1 MIEEIRNRIA
11 NALRLLYNS
20 NNEVENVDIEINR
33 TSDKSHGD
41 LYTNIAMKLAKI
53 VKKNPLNI
61 AEEIRDHIT
70 LNDKIVKIE
79 SVAPGYI
86 NFFISTKSK
95 YDQINT
101 ILNSED
107 DLIQNVKK
115 TIVSPKII
123 AVSKTFKID
132 HIMPLIDHGH
142 LDYGEN
148 KVQEAMEKW
157 TNIKNKNKSIKLHL
171 IGGLQTNK
179 VKFAVRIFDYIH
191 SLDSKK
197 LADKISYQLKKQN
210 METKIFIQVNLGKE
224 KQKSGIL
231 EEELFDFYKYCKGLN
246 LNIIGL
252 MCIPPFNQD
261 STKYFLRMQELNKKI
276 GLKELSMGMSADYIS
291 AIKYDST
298 FVRIESEIFGQ
309 RY

>member
-1 MIEEIRNRIA
+1 MHVTIKN
-11 NALRLLYNS
+11 LLKIK
-20 NNEVENVDIEINR
+20 EN
-33 TSDKSHGD
+33 
-41 LYTNIAMKLAKI
+41 
-53 VKKNPLNI
+53 
-61 AEEIRDHIT
+61 
-70 LNDKIVKIE
+70 
-79 SVAPGYI
+79 
-86 NFFISTKSK
+86 
-95 YDQINT
+95 INT
-101 ILNSED
+101 NL
-107 DLIQNVKK
+107 QNVKK

-148 KVQEAMEKW
+148 KVQEAIEKW
-157 TNIKNKNKSIKLHL
+157 TDIKNKNKNIKLHL

-179 VKFAVRIFDYIH
+179 VKLAVRIFDYIH

-197 LADKISYQLKKQN
+197 LADKISYQLEEQN

-224 KQKSGIL
+224 KQKSGIN

-261 STKYFLRMQELNKKI
+261 SEKYFLRMQELNKKI

-298 FVRIESEIFGQ
+298 FVRIGSEIFGQ

>member
-1 MIEEIRNRIA
+1 
-11 NALRLLYNS
+11 
-20 NNEVENVDIEINR
+20 
-33 TSDKSHGD
+33 
-41 LYTNIAMKLAKI
+41 
-53 VKKNPLNI
+53 
-61 AEEIRDHIT
+61 
-70 LNDKIVKIE
+70 
-79 SVAPGYI
+79 
-86 NFFISTKSK
+86 
-95 YDQINT
+95 
-101 ILNSED
+101 
-107 DLIQNVKK
+107 
-115 TIVSPKII
+115 
-123 AVSKTFKID
+123 
-132 HIMPLIDHGH
+132 MPLIDQGH
-142 LDYGEN
+142 IDYGEN
-148 KVQEAMEKW
+148 KVQEAIEKW
-157 TNIKNKNKSIKLHL
+157 TDIKNKNKNIKLHL

-179 VKFAVRIFDYIH
+179 VKLAVRIFDYIH

-197 LADKISYQLKKQN
+197 LADKISYQLKEQN

-231 EEELFDFYKYCKGLN
+231 EEELFDFYKYCKELN

-298 FVRIESEIFGQ
+298 FVRIGSEIFGQ

>member
-1 MIEEIRNRIA
+1 MHVTIKN
-11 NALRLLYNS
+11 LLKIK
-20 NNEVENVDIEINR
+20 EN
-33 TSDKSHGD
+33 
-41 LYTNIAMKLAKI
+41 
-53 VKKNPLNI
+53 
-61 AEEIRDHIT
+61 
-70 LNDKIVKIE
+70 
-79 SVAPGYI
+79 
-86 NFFISTKSK
+86 
-95 YDQINT
+95 INT
-101 ILNSED
+101 NL
-107 DLIQNVKK
+107 QNVKK

-148 KVQEAMEKW
+148 KVQEAIEKW
-157 TNIKNKNKSIKLHL
+157 TNIKNKNKNIKLHL

-179 VKFAVRIFDYIH
+179 VKLAVRIFDYIH

-197 LADKISYQLKKQN
+197 LADKISHQLKEQN

-231 EEELFDFYKYCKGLN
+231 EDELLDFYKYCNDLN

-252 MCIPPFNQD
+252 MCIPPLNQD
-261 STKYFLRMQELNKKI
+261 SAKYFLRMQELNKKI

-298 FVRIESEIFGQ
+298 FVRIGSEIFGQ

>member
-1 MIEEIRNRIA
+1 MHVTIKN
-11 NALRLLYNS
+11 LLKIK
-20 NNEVENVDIEINR
+20 EN
-33 TSDKSHGD
+33 
-41 LYTNIAMKLAKI
+41 
-53 VKKNPLNI
+53 
-61 AEEIRDHIT
+61 
-70 LNDKIVKIE
+70 
-79 SVAPGYI
+79 
-86 NFFISTKSK
+86 
-95 YDQINT
+95 INT
-101 ILNSED
+101 NL
-107 DLIQNVKK
+107 QNVKK
-115 TIVSPKII
+115 TIVAPKII

-148 KVQEAMEKW
+148 KVQEAIEKW
-157 TNIKNKNKSIKLHL
+157 TNIKNKNKNIKLHL

-197 LADKISYQLKKQN
+197 LADKISYQLKEQN
-210 METKIFIQVNLGKE
+210 MKTKNFIQVNLGKE

-231 EEELFDFYKYCKGLN
+231 EEELFDFYKYCKDIN

-261 STKYFLRMQELNKKI
+261 STKYFLRLQELNKKI

-298 FVRIESEIFGQ
+298 FVRIGSEIFGQ

>member
-1 MIEEIRNRIA
+1 MHVTIKN
-11 NALRLLYNS
+11 LLKIK
-20 NNEVENVDIEINR
+20 EN
-33 TSDKSHGD
+33 
-41 LYTNIAMKLAKI
+41 
-53 VKKNPLNI
+53 
-61 AEEIRDHIT
+61 
-70 LNDKIVKIE
+70 
-79 SVAPGYI
+79 
-86 NFFISTKSK
+86 
-95 YDQINT
+95 INT
-101 ILNSED
+101 NL
-107 DLIQNVKK
+107 QNVKK
-115 TIVSPKII
+115 TIVAPKII

-132 HIMPLIDHGH
+132 HIMPLIDQGH
-142 LDYGEN
+142 IDYGEN
-148 KVQEAMEKW
+148 KVQEAIEKW
-157 TNIKNKNKSIKLHL
+157 TDIKNKNKNIKLHL

-179 VKFAVRIFDYIH
+179 VKLAVRIFDYIH
-191 SLDSKK
+191 SLDGKK
-197 LADKISYQLKKQN
+197 LADKISYQLKEQN

-231 EEELFDFYKYCKGLN
+231 EDELFDFYKYCKKLN

-298 FVRIESEIFGQ
+298 FVRIGSEIFGQ

>member
-1 MIEEIRNRIA
+1 
-11 NALRLLYNS
+11 
-20 NNEVENVDIEINR
+20 
-33 TSDKSHGD
+33 
-41 LYTNIAMKLAKI
+41 
-53 VKKNPLNI
+53 
-61 AEEIRDHIT
+61 
-70 LNDKIVKIE
+70 
-79 SVAPGYI
+79 
-86 NFFISTKSK
+86 
-95 YDQINT
+95 
-101 ILNSED
+101 
-107 DLIQNVKK
+107 
-115 TIVSPKII
+115 
-123 AVSKTFKID
+123 
-132 HIMPLIDHGH
+132 MPLIDHGH

-148 KVQEAMEKW
+148 KVQEAIEKW
-157 TNIKNKNKSIKLHL
+157 TDIKNKNKNIKLHL

-197 LADKISYQLKKQN
+197 LADKISYQLKEQN

-224 KQKSGIL
+224 KQKSGIN

-261 STKYFLRMQELNKKI
+261 SEKYFLRMQELNKKI

-298 FVRIESEIFGQ
+298 FVRIGSEIFGQ